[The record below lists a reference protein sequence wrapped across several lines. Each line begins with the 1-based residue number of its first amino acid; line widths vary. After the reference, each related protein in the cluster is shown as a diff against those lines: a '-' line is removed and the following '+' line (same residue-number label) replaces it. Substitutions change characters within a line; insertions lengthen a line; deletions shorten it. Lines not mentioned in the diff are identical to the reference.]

1 MWKKLKQAFKS
12 SKEKNYHKEVSPPSP
27 VEQQPAEPDKL
38 GLSRPRGNPG
48 RPSLDVGGRPV
59 IETNGVGLTG
69 AGQHGASRRPSSPSS
84 YSSNVVASG
93 ASANPASPTANTV
106 SSHRTATE
114 SSSGGASLSPTT
126 SSIAA
131 RQHSSGGTAQQNP
144 LLKPTCPS
152 SAIKLTP
159 SDLEPHASPHLEGS
173 AAASG
178 GSSGATSPSSV
189 AAAGAAAAA
198 VSATAAGAK
207 GSKGGSTGGVS
218 SDGGGDA
225 MGWGCSGKVTHLPQ
239 DSIELGS

>member
-1 MWKKLKQAFKS
+1 M
-12 SKEKNYHKEVSPPSP
+12 P
-27 VEQQPAEPDKL
+27 
-38 GLSRPRGNPG
+38 
-48 RPSLDVGGRPV
+48 
-59 IETNGVGLTG
+59 T
-69 AGQHGASRRPSSPSS
+69 SPST

-93 ASANPASPTANTV
+93 ASANPGAPTAHTV

-131 RQHSSGGTAQQNP
+131 TQHSSGGTAQQNP

-178 GSSGATSPSSV
+178 GSSGATSPNSL
-189 AAAGAAAAA
+189 AAAGAAAA
-198 VSATAAGAK
+198 VSATASGAK

-218 SDGGGDA
+218 SDGGGENGGTTASGSGSSSSKGPEPNHTPRDVDLQGCPPYA
-225 MGWGCSGKVTHLPQ
+225 TKAVWGLRYTMEDKWAAVPNLVQ
-239 DSIELGS
+239 VRLGMAWILCCLADGPSSWGVEA